1 MKILAFAQYGSLSG
15 GSNRSFLMVL
25 KYLKE
30 KFGHDIHV
38 VLPEKGAL
46 SYELEK
52 IKIEYDIVP
61 IHEIS
66 GVDDYS
72 IRNIYRFLRYKFWS
86 KLDKKSAQNYV
97 KNNSNIKCDVIYI
110 NDTNTYLGCF
120 IAELLN
126 VPYVWHFRSYVN
138 PKSHYIKESKE
149 VFKNCSK
156 IIAISN
162 GMKNILEKNPVI
174 PKNKISMI
182 YNGIP
187 LNKNNSIVDQR
198 NNNEM
203 HFLQCG
209 RITEDKG
216 HKDAILA
223 LKILKEKGY
232 SNIYLHI
239 VGSTPE
245 NIETKYSK
253 ELKDLISKLNLKN
266 QIIFE
271 GTINDMTIFRKKMN
285 GELMC
290 SICEPFGRVTLEG
303 MRSGLVVIGSDT
315 GGTPE
320 IINDN
325 ITGLLYKQGSPESLS
340 EKIEIVYKNKD
351 FREKII
357 RNAIEFSLKN
367 FTPEMNVSMI
377 EKVLKEVIKKNK
389 GNDKI

>member
-25 KYLKE
+25 KHLKE
-30 KFGHDIHV
+30 KYGHDIRV

-52 IKIEYDIVP
+52 IKIEYDIIP
-61 IHEIS
+61 IHEIA

-72 IRNIYRFLRYKFWS
+72 IKNIYRFLRYKFWS
-86 KLDKKSAQNYV
+86 KLDKKSAKNYV
-97 KNNSNIKCDVIYI
+97 KNNPNIKCDVIYI

-138 PKSHYIKESKE
+138 PKAHYIKESKE

-162 GMKNILEKNPVI
+162 GMKNILNENPII

-187 LNKNNSIVDQR
+187 LNKDNSVSDQL
-198 NNNEM
+198 NDNNEM

-216 HKDAILA
+216 HKDAIFA
-223 LKILKEKGY
+223 LKILNMKGY

-253 ELKDLISKLNLKN
+253 ELKNLISKLNLKN

-271 GTINDMTIFRKKMN
+271 GTINDMAAFRKEMN

-290 SICEPFGRVTLEG
+290 SICEPFGRVTD
-303 MRSGLVVIGSDT
+303 RKSVV
-315 GGTPE
+315 
-320 IINDN
+320 
-325 ITGLLYKQGSPESLS
+325 
-340 EKIEIVYKNKD
+340 
-351 FREKII
+351 
-357 RNAIEFSLKN
+357 
-367 FTPEMNVSMI
+367 
-377 EKVLKEVIKKNK
+377 
-389 GNDKI
+389 